1 MGQRDDIRQKM
12 VVIKRINRCC
22 DERRES
28 ESASG
33 LEADGHTGLRLL
45 RSTSEHHTAA
55 SEQEVTDNTLHP

>member
-1 MGQRDDIRQKM
+1 MLKSGRDKGQRDDIRQNT

-33 LEADGHTGLRLL
+33 LEADRHMGLCLL
-45 RSTSEHHTAA
+45 RST
-55 SEQEVTDNTLHP
+55 